1 MSEINIISLF
11 ENILDK
17 SSIITGEKLK
27 SRFYH
32 IWKTDIPLESICL
45 LLPKDT
51 EEVSAILKICND
63 NHQEIIIHGGL
74 TNLVGST
81 QSSKNQV
88 VVSLEK
94 MSNKLAVILN
104 IDEYSLHSDE
114 HSLRSD

>member
-63 NHQEIIIHGGL
+63 NHQSNHPL
-74 TNLVGST
+74 VYLNLVHVST
-81 QSSKNQV
+81 SK
-88 VVSLEK
+88 
-94 MSNKLAVILN
+94 
-104 IDEYSLHSDE
+104 
-114 HSLRSD
+114 